1 MDTAKQRTDSTT
13 LRGNKGDSHFLSLI
27 YTKKV
32 VIKETP
38 MRLHLSSGDFWTL
51 DSEKRRRLLKLG
63 C

>member
-1 MDTAKQRTDSTT
+1 MDTAKQRTDSSN
-13 LRGNKGDSHFLSLI
+13 LRGNKGESHFLSLI

-32 VIKETP
+32 VIKEIPT
-38 MRLHLSSGDFWTL
+38 RHHLSSGEFWNS